1 MLQRILS
8 GLHNQ
13 WDVQSV
19 LAIMQKK
26 KKSSG
31 VIKKNLMHGVFSTV
45 EQQPIFFFVSEIQ
58 LPN

>member
-8 GLHNQ
+8 GLHNE